1 MNGLNKLLCAAVAL
15 LSLLN
20 VFGCEKTDHGAQGD
34 PTAGTSEVIHVDETS
49 VATPVPLDTPETF
62 DTPEPTATPFATRA
76 PIEGDVCT
84 DRFPDYD
91 TGADADWS
99 YQSDELRIAIK
110 KHEDEEYRQVYYVA
124 DIWMRNISRFRIGS
138 ANGAYGTGRED
149 PEDFAVREHAIFGI
163 SGTMNAGF
171 VARNGE
177 KHKNVEKRNV
187 PFRSGVVVVYRDGSV
202 KMRSLKDIQRHG
214 FDYKKEDEQNGG
226 VWQGFQFGPLLVQD
240 GERNQSLRMNGTRH
254 PRIIF
259 GYYEPGHYVAVAVD
273 GRSKKAVGMSEGEMA
288 ELMES
293 LGVQSAINMD
303 GGTSAV
309 MLFMGKTINVPS
321 GKDRDGDGIGGRNI
335 ADLLMF
341 AEYDEE
347 GNAADLSEVTPDK
360 FAGNKE

>member
-1 MNGLNKLLCAAVAL
+1 

-20 VFGCEKTDHGAQGD
+20 VFGCEKTDHGAQSD
-34 PTAGTSEVIHVDETS
+34 PTAETSEVIHVDKTAEPST
-49 VATPVPLDTPETF
+49 APLNTPETF

-124 DIWMRNISRFRIGS
+124 DIWIRNFKSFRMGFAKGS
-138 ANGAYGTGRED
+138 FNAGHENPEKFAN
-149 PEDFAVREHAIFGI
+149 REHAIFGI
-163 SGTMNAGF
+163 SGSMNKGF
-171 VARNGE
+171 VVHNGE
-177 KHKNVEKRNV
+177 KIRNIV
-187 PFRSGVVVVYRDGSV
+187 NKDIPFRSGIIIVYRDGSV
-202 KMRSLKDIQRHG
+202 RTLSLKQVKKNG
-214 FDYKKEDEQNGG
+214 FDYKKEAEKNGG
-226 VWQGFQFGPLLVQD
+226 IWQALQFGPLLVQD
-240 GERNQSLRMNGTRH
+240 GVRNESLSMSGTRH

-273 GRSKKAVGMSEGEMA
+273 GRSKKAIGMSEGEMA

-293 LGVQSAINMD
+293 LGVRDAINLD

-321 GKDRDGDGIGGRNI
+321 GKDKDGDGVAGRNI
-335 ADLLMF
+335 ADMLMF